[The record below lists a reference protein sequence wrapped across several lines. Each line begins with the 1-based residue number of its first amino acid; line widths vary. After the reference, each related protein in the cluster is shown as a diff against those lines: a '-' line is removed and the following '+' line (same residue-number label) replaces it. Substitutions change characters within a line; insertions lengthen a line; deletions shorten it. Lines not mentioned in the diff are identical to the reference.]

1 MNDRLERLYGSIN
14 RRSILSRF
22 VTPKIT
28 TTFTLSDVWNT
39 IEMLSAT
46 RRGPMK
52 NEFLDIIIE
61 VFKKK
66 PSEFSRFVK
75 RYISKKISINDAI
88 REILGYL
95 PIDRTRE
102 RQTIQYKKKMN
113 PGRRLMDGRAL
124 EFMSVLT
131 KNVCRNTIKKR
142 IDLIESLDPLDA
154 EILLYRMMFDCL
166 RPYPH
171 ILATFPKEAQE
182 HVMTV
187 LYDMMMRDTNIKP
200 DELCVLDQ
208 NLYQLFL
215 AMHNPPMHPDKR
227 FVRKITTGMM
237 ESAAAGHTHDIQDL
251 LHHTLIRAVDIPYAE
266 YFTIPDHDTRVDVL
280 LKLRAAQQ
288 THLSRKQISF
298 LNTMY
303 HR

>member
-1 MNDRLERLYGSIN
+1 M
-14 RRSILSRF
+14 
-22 VTPKIT
+22 
-28 TTFTLSDVWNT
+28 WNT
-39 IEMLSAT
+39 INRLSAT

-52 NEFLDIIIE
+52 DEFLDIIIE

-66 PSEFSRFVK
+66 PSEFRRFVK
-75 RYISKKISINDAI
+75 RYISKNISIHDAI

-95 PIDRTRE
+95 SIDRIRE
-102 RQTIQYKKKMN
+102 QHTIQSRKKMN
-113 PGRRLMDGRAL
+113 PDRRLMDGRAL
-124 EFMSVLT
+124 EFMSILA
-131 KNVCRNTIKKR
+131 KKVCRNTIEKR
-142 IDLIESLDPLDA
+142 MDFIESLDPLDA

-166 RPYPH
+166 RPYPY

-182 HVMTV
+182 HVMAV
-187 LYDMMMRDTNIKP
+187 LYDMMMRDMSIEP
-200 DELCVLDQ
+200 GRLCVLDQ

-215 AMHNPPMHPDKR
+215 AMHNPPIRPEKR

-298 LNTMY
+298 LKTMY